1 VNREEIR
8 RRELARVRA
17 RLIARLREVAGP
29 AMTAQ
34 DAQVIFEQARAW
46 ASPRAREL
54 DDHLA
59 ENPDALTVPSPHCPA
74 SLVRV
79 LRQMEAAGHGQA
91 VTQPG
96 CAVCGRTS
104 GPLRRTTPA
113 GRCCNWCADRD
124 MRRPCARC
132 GQDGRIAARREEGP
146 ICHRCYLT
154 DPLVLEECG
163 RCGHRRNPAARR
175 EDGMALCKSCAPRAE
190 RQCARCGNV
199 RPVWARA
206 ADGPV
211 CRDCHQPPARPC
223 GACGKVRPIAVRAV
237 AGQPDICAGCYRGTA
252 GECSIC
258 GRLRHGHPY
267 RKGAFRCDSCQ
278 PRSSRLCADCGKTS
292 QVKVTGW
299 PVGALCNSCHLRRRR
314 NPRPCSRCGTT
325 RVLAGRSPEGDDLC
339 GPCSGAGSLDF
350 ACRRCGF
357 PGDIHGDG
365 CCTRCVAGDRVR
377 DFLSGNDGTISPQ
390 LQPLADALA
399 RAERPSS
406 VLLWLQHGP
415 SARLL
420 AGLAAR
426 HEDITHELLDGL
438 PQDGNTHHIRETLV
452 ATSILPRRQ
461 ENLARLELWLNSFA
475 GALPPHQARVIRPFA
490 EWQILRDARR
500 RAARGRYTA
509 GAATRDRGDIRVA
522 AEFLSWLD
530 ASKLSLSTV
539 TQEDLDLW
547 LTTHPTRRRGAGP
560 FIRWTAA
567 RRLTSKLLIRPE
579 PRSLPSQFLGD
590 QEHHEQ
596 LRRCLTDGTLPLE
609 VRIAGALIRLYALP
623 VTRITELTTDRFH
636 QDEDNAYF
644 TFDRN
649 PVLLP
654 PTLARLIAEQIA
666 TPGRIS
672 ILPQPSGEGPR
683 FLLPGRPPS
692 RPRRASSLHAL
703 MKQHGLPTISARN
716 TAMIEAVTSLPPIVV
731 SDLFGISAGTAHRWA
746 QYAQDSWADYL
757 AACLETTTH

>member
-1 VNREEIR
+1 MRAPPEPGRPAGGRHGPVQ
-8 RRELARVRA
+8 ELRSPGGTAVR
-17 RLIARLREVAGP
+17 
-29 AMTAQ
+29 
-34 DAQVIFEQARAW
+34 
-46 ASPRAREL
+46 
-54 DDHLA
+54 
-59 ENPDALTVPSPHCPA
+59 
-74 SLVRV
+74 
-79 LRQMEAAGHGQA
+79 
-91 VTQPG
+91 
-96 CAVCGRTS
+96 
-104 GPLRRTTPA
+104 PLR
-113 GRCCNWCADRD
+113 N
-124 MRRPCARC
+124 
-132 GQDGRIAARREEGP
+132 
-146 ICHRCYLT
+146 L
-154 DPLVLEECG
+154 
-163 RCGHRRNPAARR
+163 
-175 EDGMALCKSCAPRAE
+175 
-190 RQCARCGNV
+190 

-206 ADGPV
+206 AEGPV

-314 NPRPCSRCGTT
+314 NPGPCSRCGTT

-365 CCTRCVAGDRVR
+365 CCTRCVAGDRVQ

-390 LQPLADALA
+390 LQPLADALT

-692 RPRRASSLHAL
+692 WPGARPHSTPS
-703 MKQHGLPTISARN
+703 
-716 TAMIEAVTSLPPIVV
+716 
-731 SDLFGISAGTAHRWA
+731 
-746 QYAQDSWADYL
+746 
-757 AACLETTTH
+757 